1 MSIILIGFMGAGKS
15 TVAKLLAEEFT
26 DLDKLIEE
34 EIEMPIATFFELFG
48 EADFRKIENEVFELA
63 VQKDIIIATGGG
75 IIENPKNLNVL
86 DRASRVVFLT
96 ADFDTLWKRISMDW
110 QNVRPLAQD
119 KEAAQLLFE
128 KRMKDYSLVADL
140 TIDVTDKSPEQI
152 AEQIREKWE
161 IE

>member
-15 TVAKLLAEEFT
+15 TVAKLLTENFT
-26 DLDKLIEE
+26 DLDQLIEE
-34 EIEMPIATFFELFG
+34 EIEMPIAEFFELFG

>member
-110 QNVRPLAQD
+110 QNIRPLAQD

>member
-86 DRASRVVFLT
+86 DRVSRVVFLT

-152 AEQIREKWE
+152 AELIREKWE

>member
-15 TVAKLLAEEFT
+15 TVTKLLAEEFT

-152 AEQIREKWE
+152 AELIREKWE

>member
-119 KEAAQLLFE
+119 KETAQLLFE

-140 TIDVTDKSPEQI
+140 TIDVTDKSPEQT
-152 AEQIREKWE
+152 AELIREKWE

>member
-140 TIDVTDKSPEQI
+140 TSDVTDKSPEQI

>member
-75 IIENPKNLNVL
+75 IIENLKNLNVL

-152 AEQIREKWE
+152 AELIREKWE

>member
-1 MSIILIGFMGAGKS
+1 MF
-15 TVAKLLAEEFT
+15 F
-26 DLDKLIEE
+26 IEH
-34 EIEMPIATFFELFG
+34 
-48 EADFRKIENEVFELA
+48 
-63 VQKDIIIATGGG
+63 
-75 IIENPKNLNVL
+75 
-86 DRASRVVFLT
+86 LT

>member
-15 TVAKLLAEEFT
+15 TVAKLLTENFT
-26 DLDKLIEE
+26 DLDQLIEE
-34 EIEMPIATFFELFG
+34 EIEMTIAEFFELFG

-152 AEQIREKWE
+152 AELIREKWE

>member
-119 KEAAQLLFE
+119 KEAE

-152 AEQIREKWE
+152 AELIREKWE

>member
-63 VQKDIIIATGGG
+63 VQKYIIIATGGG

-152 AEQIREKWE
+152 AELIREKWE

>member
-128 KRMKDYSLVADL
+128 KRMKDYSLVAHL
-140 TIDVTDKSPEQI
+140 PIDVTDKSPEQI
-152 AEQIREKWE
+152 AELIREKWE

>member
-119 KEAAQLLFE
+119 KEAAQILFE

-140 TIDVTDKSPEQI
+140 TIDVNDKSPEQI

>member
-63 VQKDIIIATGGG
+63 VQKYIIIATGGG

-110 QNVRPLAQD
+110 QNVQPLAQD

-152 AEQIREKWE
+152 AELIREKWE

>member
-15 TVAKLLAEEFT
+15 TVAQLLAEEFT

-63 VQKDIIIATGGG
+63 VQKYIIIATGGG

>member
-75 IIENPKNLNVL
+75 NIENPKNLNVL

-152 AEQIREKWE
+152 AELIREKWE

>member
-75 IIENPKNLNVL
+75 IIENPKNLNVI

>member
-26 DLDKLIEE
+26 DLDQLIEE

-75 IIENPKNLNVL
+75 IIENPKNLEAL

-128 KRMKDYSLVADL
+128 KRMKDYAKVADL

-152 AEQIREKWE
+152 AELIREKWE

>member
-1 MSIILIGFMGAGKS
+1 MLFKKILLS
-15 TVAKLLAEEFT
+15 
-26 DLDKLIEE
+26 
-34 EIEMPIATFFELFG
+34 
-48 EADFRKIENEVFELA
+48 
-63 VQKDIIIATGGG
+63 ATGGG

-96 ADFDTLWKRISMDW
+96 AVLILYGREFPWIGRMI
-110 QNVRPLAQD
+110 RPLAQD

-152 AEQIREKWE
+152 AELIREKWE

>member
-15 TVAKLLAEEFT
+15 TVAKLLTENFT
-26 DLDKLIEE
+26 DLDQLIEE
-34 EIEMPIATFFELFG
+34 EIEMTIAEFFELFG

>member
-140 TIDVTDKSPEQI
+140 TIDVNDKSPEQI

>member
-75 IIENPKNLNVL
+75 IIENPKNLNVF
-86 DRASRVVFLT
+86 DRAS
-96 ADFDTLWKRISMDW
+96 
-110 QNVRPLAQD
+110 
-119 KEAAQLLFE
+119 
-128 KRMKDYSLVADL
+128 
-140 TIDVTDKSPEQI
+140 
-152 AEQIREKWE
+152 
-161 IE
+161 

>member
-1 MSIILIGFMGAGKS
+1 
-15 TVAKLLAEEFT
+15 
-26 DLDKLIEE
+26 
-34 EIEMPIATFFELFG
+34 
-48 EADFRKIENEVFELA
+48 
-63 VQKDIIIATGGG
+63 
-75 IIENPKNLNVL
+75 
-86 DRASRVVFLT
+86 
-96 ADFDTLWKRISMDW
+96 MDW

-152 AEQIREKWE
+152 AELIREKWE

>member
-140 TIDVTDKSPEQI
+140 TIDVTDKSPKQI
-152 AEQIREKWE
+152 AELIREKWE

>member
-26 DLDKLIEE
+26 NLDKLIEE

>member
-86 DRASRVVFLT
+86 DRASRVVFLN